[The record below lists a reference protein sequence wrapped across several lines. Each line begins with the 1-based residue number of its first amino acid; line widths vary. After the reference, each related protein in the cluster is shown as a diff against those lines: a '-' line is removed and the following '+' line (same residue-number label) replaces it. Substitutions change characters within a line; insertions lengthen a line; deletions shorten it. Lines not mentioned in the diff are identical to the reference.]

1 MPIETNNLVLYKSE
15 RLTDT
20 SDGGGKYSGQIVV
33 DGESNNLFPDV
44 SELDRTM
51 GRVSLCKI
59 FAGVTSDDTDALM
72 GSTVFISKNPDD
84 PNVSALLFST
94 KSHTDTRDA
103 AQNRLE
109 NYLAK
114 GAQVVGSLLDTA
126 YSGMKSFQ
134 VVMDKNETENNIGDT
149 IVLIV
154 SEGTANEFAQ
164 YVRITSVETRTATLR
179 VDKSNIEYKV
189 TTYSFQD
196 PLSRDFVGVTASQWY
211 NNVKPATTLRD
222 SIVADAGVYN
232 ASVALAD
239 DVSVGSFTV
248 QAESIFSQL
257 IPSSQTETPLLDL
270 NAVSENPA
278 LIAGNSGTITTQ
290 FTTNVNTSQSLYIGS
305 SVMPASVSFTLFGQ
319 SITDNGGTLRTA
331 TGTQVGTI
339 DYQTGRIVWTNAI
352 GSGNATISITFT
364 PASAPVQPFESYA
377 LPVTQGN
384 QGTNWTGVLVPIPA
398 PGALSVSFMAQGKFY
413 VLKDN
418 GTGRLVA
425 ANESIGSGSI
435 NYSTGTWLLTT
446 GALPDVGTPILLQ
459 WGSPITTFARAD
471 LPVSPAAVRFN
482 INSIAG
488 NNDGFK
494 QAFKAGVVIKWLLE
508 GVEKTATSNGAAQ
521 FTGDATGTINYAN
534 GDVVLI
540 PNVLPQKGTVFTISY
555 QTSAQNT
562 ESLSPVADGQNK
574 LTFTLAN
581 TDVHPNTV
589 FLMVTLDKVASGET
603 PQIDGLLAGVLELH
617 DVPIDATNGNIV
629 NKSGTVQG
637 TINYTTGVVEITP
650 TKVASV
656 YKYEL
661 LPTLYATY
669 VSA

>member
-20 SDGGGKYSGQIVV
+20 PDGGGKYSGQVVV

-51 GRVSLCKI
+51 GRVSLRKI
-59 FAGVTSDDTDALM
+59 FAAVNNNDTDSLM
-72 GSTVFISKNPDD
+72 GSTVFVSKNPDD

-94 KSHTDTRDA
+94 RSYTDTRDS
-103 AQNRLE
+103 AQNRVE

-114 GAQVVGSLLDTA
+114 GAQAVGSLLDTA

-134 VVMDKNETENNIGDT
+134 VAMEKSESENSVGDT
-149 IVLIV
+149 IVLVV
-154 SEGTANEFAQ
+154 SEGEVNEFTQ

-189 TTYSFQD
+189 ATYSFQD

-239 DVSVGSFTV
+239 DVAVGSFTV
-248 QAESIFSQL
+248 QAESMFAQL

-278 LIAGNSGTITTQ
+278 LVAGNSGTITTQ
-290 FTTNVNTSQSLYIGS
+290 FTTNVNTAQSLYIGS

-319 SITDNGGTLRTA
+319 AITDNGGTLRTA
-331 TGTQVGTI
+331 SGTQVGTI

-352 GSGNATISITFT
+352 GSGDVTLNITFT

-377 LPVTQGN
+377 LPVTANN

-398 PGALSVSFMAQGKFY
+398 PGALSVSFMSQGKFY

-418 GTGRLVA
+418 GTGRLVG

-435 NYSTGTWLLTT
+435 NYTTGTWLLTT

-471 LPVSPAAVRFN
+471 LSVLP
-482 INSIAG
+482 
-488 NNDGFK
+488 
-494 QAFKAGVVIKWLLE
+494 AGVDFQTFHNGLASMTVTWLLNGE
-508 GVEKTATSNGAAQ
+508 TKTATANSAGQ
-521 FTGDATGTINYAN
+521 FTGDATGFMTFNT
-534 GDVVLI
+534 GKGRLI
-540 PNVLPQKGTVFTISY
+540 PNKLPQKNTVFTLTYNYGEGKS
-555 QTSAQNT
+555 QTKTATPDENQKLIFTIGTGSAIQPSSVGL
-562 ESLSPVADGQNK
+562 EIPLSMAVGA
-574 LTFTLAN
+574 A
-581 TDVHPNTV
+581 
-589 FLMVTLDKVASGET
+589 AE
-603 PQIDGLLAGVLELH
+603 GVVSLH
-617 DVPIDATNGNIV
+617 DVPINESTGNLV
-629 NKSGTVQG
+629 NDFGVVMG
-637 TINYTTGVVEITP
+637 TIIYATGVCEVTP
-650 TKVASV
+650 TKQKTIYTTA
-656 YKYEL
+656 YK
-661 LPTLYATY
+661 PSTY
-669 VSA
+669 YTQV

>member
-20 SDGGGKYSGQIVV
+20 TDGGGKYSGQVVV

-51 GRVSLCKI
+51 GRVSLRKI
-59 FAGVTSDDTDALM
+59 YAAVNNNDTESLM

-114 GAQVVGSLLDTA
+114 GAQAVGSLLDTA

-134 VVMDKNETENNIGDT
+134 VAMDKNETENNIGDT

-154 SEGTANEFAQ
+154 SEGTVNEFAQ

-179 VDKSNIEYKV
+179 VNNSNVEYKV
-189 TTYSFQD
+189 ATYSFQD
-196 PLSRDFVGVTASQWY
+196 PLSRDFVGVSALQWY
-211 NNVKPATTLRD
+211 NNAKPATTLRD
-222 SIVADAGVYN
+222 SIVADAGVYY
-232 ASVALAD
+232 ASVNLAD
-239 DVSVGSFTV
+239 DVAVGSFTV

-257 IPSSQTETPLLDL
+257 IPSPQTETPLLDL

-278 LIAGNSGTITTQ
+278 FVAGNSGTITTQ
-290 FTTNVNTSQSLYIGS
+290 FTTNVNTSQALYLGS

-319 SITDNGGTLRTA
+319 AITDNGGTLRTA

-352 GSGNATISITFT
+352 GSGNATISITFK

-377 LPVTQGN
+377 LPVTQNN

-398 PGALSVSFMAQGKFY
+398 PGALSVSFMSQGKFY

-471 LPVSPAAVRFN
+471 LSVSPAGVDFQLFHN
-482 INSIAG
+482 GIASLT
-488 NNDGFK
+488 
-494 QAFKAGVVIKWLLE
+494 ATWLLDGE
-508 GVEKTATSNGAAQ
+508 TKTATVNSAGQ
-521 FTGDATGTINYAN
+521 FTGDATGFMTFNT
-534 GDVVLI
+534 GKGRLI
-540 PNVLPQKGTVFTISY
+540 PNKLPQKNTVFTLSY
-555 QTSAQNT
+555 NYGEGKSQTKTATPDEN
-562 ESLSPVADGQNK
+562 NK
-574 LTFTLAN
+574 LLFTIGTGSAIQPSSVGLEIPLAS
-581 TDVHPNTV
+581 DPNNGKTGVV
-589 FLMVTLDKVASGET
+589 F
-603 PQIDGLLAGVLELH
+603 LH
-617 DVPIDATNGNIV
+617 DVPVNETTGNLVDEFGNI
-629 NKSGTVQG
+629 QG
-637 TINYTTGVVEITP
+637 SIIYATGSCEVTP
-650 TKVASV
+650 TAQSLS
-656 YKYEL
+656 YRTIYTPL
-661 LPTLYATY
+661 SY
-669 VSA
+669 VVTS

>member
-20 SDGGGKYSGQIVV
+20 SDGGGKYSGQIVL

-51 GRVSLCKI
+51 GRVSLRKI
-59 FAGVTSDDTDALM
+59 FAAVNNNDTESLM

-94 KSHTDTRDA
+94 RSHTDTRDS

-114 GAQVVGSLLDTA
+114 GAQAVGSLLDTA

-134 VVMDKNETENNIGDT
+134 VVMDKNESENNIGDT

-154 SEGTANEFAQ
+154 SEGTVNEFTQ

-179 VDKSNIEYKV
+179 VNNSNIEYKIA
-189 TTYSFQD
+189 TYSFQD
-196 PLSRDFVGVTASQWY
+196 SLSRDFVGVSALQWY
-211 NNVKPATTLRD
+211 NNAKPATTIRD

-232 ASVALAD
+232 ASVGLAD
-239 DVSVGSFTV
+239 DVAVGSFTV

-278 LIAGNSGTITTQ
+278 LVAGNSGTITTQ
-290 FTTNVNTSQSLYIGS
+290 FTTNVNTAQSLYIAS
-305 SVMPASVSFTLFGQ
+305 SVMPASVAFTLFGQ

-352 GSGNATISITFT
+352 GSGLATINITFK
-364 PASAPVQPFESYA
+364 PASAPVQPFKSYA
-377 LPVTQGN
+377 LPVTQNN

-398 PGALSVSFMAQGKFY
+398 PGSLSVSYMSQGKFY
-413 VLKDN
+413 TLKDN
-418 GTGRLVA
+418 GTGRLVG

-471 LPVSPAAVRFN
+471 LSVSPAGVDFQLFHNGIVRLT
-482 INSIAG
+482 AT
-488 NNDGFK
+488 
-494 QAFKAGVVIKWLLE
+494 WLLNGE
-508 GVEKTATSNGAAQ
+508 TKTATVNSAGQ
-521 FTGDATGTINYAN
+521 FTGDATGFMTFNT
-534 GDVVLI
+534 GKGRLI
-540 PNVLPQKGTVFTISY
+540 PNKLPQKSTVFTLTYNYGEGKS
-555 QTSAQNT
+555 QTKT
-562 ESLSPVADGQNK
+562 
-574 LTFTLAN
+574 
-581 TDVHPNTV
+581 
-589 FLMVTLDKVASGET
+589 ET
-603 PQIDGLLAGVLELH
+603 PDENQKLIFTIGTGSAIQPSSVGLEIPVSSDPNNGKTGVVFLH
-617 DVPIDATNGNIV
+617 DVPVDATTGNLVDDLGNI
-629 NKSGTVQG
+629 QG
-637 TINYTTGVVEITP
+637 TITYATGVCEVTP
-650 TKVASV
+650 TKTMVRYKTV
-656 YKYEL
+656 YTPVTSYI
-661 LPTLYATY
+661 
-669 VSA
+669 SG